1 MKKFIQFVLVIGM
14 LFACPV
20 VNAQSRAM
28 SRAMNKALKKEY
40 KLKKKEFEKGGW
52 VIYGTSRSIDVALLK
67 HYEKLNENENAYEIV
82 GVATAF
88 KSKNIGKQVALNNA
102 CNLYARQAG
111 SHVKGRVVSDMANN
125 ADDVSAEFDHFYAA
139 YETLVEKEIRGE
151 MVESFSIIRETGKEK
166 KSGAV
171 IYEMQTY
178 YVIDED
184 AASAARIRAF
194 EQAMRESEAA
204 QKHAELVSKFINE
217 GFEVGE

>member
-1 MKKFIQFVLVIGM
+1 MKKAIQFLLVIGM

-20 VNAQSRAM
+20 VNAQN
-28 SRAMNKALKKEY
+28 RAMNKALKKEY
-40 KLKKKEFEKGGW
+40 KLKKKEFSKGGW
-52 VIYGTSRSIDVALLK
+52 VIYGTSRSLDVALLK
-67 HYEKLNENENAYEIV
+67 HYEQLNENENAHEIV

-88 KSKNIGKQVALNNA
+88 KSKNIGKQVAMNNA

-111 SHVKGRVVSDMANN
+111 SHVKGRIVSDMANN

-139 YETLVEKEIRGE
+139 YESLVEKEIKGE
-151 MVESFSIIRETGKEK
+151 MKESFSIIRETGKEK
-166 KSGAV
+166 KTGAA
-171 IYEMQTY
+171 IYEMQTF

-194 EQAMRESEAA
+194 ENAMRESAAA
-204 QKHAELVSKFINE
+204 QKHAEMVSKFIQE

>member
-1 MKKFIQFVLVIGM
+1 MKKTIQLLLVIGM

-28 SRAMNKALKKEY
+28 KKAMKKEY
-40 KLKKKEFEKGGW
+40 KLKKKELSKGGW
-52 VIYGTSRSIDVALLK
+52 VIYGTSRSLDVALLR
-67 HYEKLNENENAYEIV
+67 HYERLNETENAHEIM
-82 GVATAF
+82 GIATAF

-151 MVESFSIIRETGKEK
+151 MIESLCVIRETGKEK
-166 KSGAV
+166 KTGAV

-178 YVIDED
+178 YVIDEA

-194 EQAMRESEAA
+194 EQAMMESAAA
-204 QKHAELVSKFINE
+204 QKHAEMVSKFINE

>member
-28 SRAMNKALKKEY
+28 NKALKKEY
-40 KLKKKEFEKGGW
+40 KLKKKEFSKGGW
-52 VIYGTSRSIDVALLK
+52 QIYGTSRSIDVALLK

-151 MVESFSIIRETGKEK
+151 MVESFSIIREAGKEK
-166 KSGAV
+166 KSGAA

-184 AASAARIRAF
+184 AATAARIRAF
-194 EQAMRESEAA
+194 ENAMRESEAA

>member
-1 MKKFIQFVLVIGM
+1 MKKTIQLLLVIGM
-14 LFACPV
+14 LFSCPV
-20 VNAQSRAM
+20 VNAQ

-40 KLKKKEFEKGGW
+40 KLKKKEFSKGGW
-52 VIYGTSRSIDVALLK
+52 QIYGTSRSIDVALLK

-139 YETLVEKEIRGE
+139 YEALVEKEIKGE
-151 MVESFSIIRETGKEK
+151 MKESFSIIRETGKEK
-166 KSGAV
+166 KTGAA

>member
-1 MKKFIQFVLVIGM
+1 MKKTIQLVMVISM

-20 VNAQSRAM
+20 VNAQ
-28 SRAMNKALKKEY
+28 NKALQKALAKEY
-40 KLKKKEFEKGGW
+40 KLKKKEFEKEQW
-52 VIYGTSRSIDVALLK
+52 MIYGTSRSIDVALLK
-67 HYEKLNENENAYEIV
+67 HYEKLNELENAFEIV

-139 YETLVEKEIRGE
+139 YESLVEKEIKGE
-151 MVESFSIIRETGKEK
+151 MKESFTVIRETGKDK
-166 KSGAV
+166 KSGAP
-171 IYEMQTY
+171 IYEMQIF

-184 AASAARIRAF
+184 AASEARIRAF
-194 EQAMRESEAA
+194 ENAMRESAMA
-204 QKHAELVSKFINE
+204 QKHAKMVSEFIQE
-217 GFEVGE
+217 GFEVTEE